1 MYYYQFVAFL
11 TILKITAFLMIFWN
25 VVRHSHGEWA
35 AKCRRERRNFWNRT
49 TITIIQKIQYFSI
62 HMWLKL
68 LRGYILSRYDC
79 VPSLTAV
86 KMLDI
91 FMKKILSSKR
101 ISTCSIISSTW
112 ILVKFWYSIS
122 TRQFIMSLA
131 KHNIQWWDEWLVISQ
146 MFLFA
151 IANISVSRIA
161 KALYNGKLLH

>member
-25 VVRHSHGEWA
+25 VFIHSHREWA
-35 AKCRRERRNFWNRT
+35 VKCRKERRNFWNRT
-49 TITIIQKIQYFSI
+49 IITIIQKIQYFSI

-68 LRGYILSRYDC
+68 LYGLTLSQYDC
-79 VPSLTAV
+79 IPSLTAV

-91 FMKKILSSKR
+91 FMKQILSSKR
-101 ISTCSIISSTW
+101 ISTCRIISSIW

-122 TRQFIMSLA
+122 TRKVIMFLA

-151 IANISVSRIA
+151 ISSISVSRIT
-161 KALYNGKLLH
+161 KALCNVKLLH